1 MTTAQKPALHPLLR
15 DLFGSVALCV
25 LAARAGGG
33 GTVPPPSSV
42 ALCVL
47 AAHLLAGGAA

>member
-15 DLFGSVALCV
+15 DLFGSM
-25 LAARAGGG
+25 AA
-33 GTVPPPSSV
+33 V

>member
-1 MTTAQKPALHPLLR
+1 MDTAQKPALHPLLR
-15 DLFGSVALCV
+15 DLFGLLAL
-25 LAARAGGG
+25 
-33 GTVPPPSSV
+33 V

>member
-1 MTTAQKPALHPLLR
+1 MTQHGSTAPIKTQLVSTSPDTAQKPALHPLLR
-15 DLFGSVALCV
+15 DLFGSM
-25 LAARAGGG
+25 AA
-33 GTVPPPSSV
+33 V

>member
-15 DLFGSVALCV
+15 DLFGSLP
-25 LAARAGGG
+25 L
-33 GTVPPPSSV
+33 V